1 MINPVELIVSRS
13 WPQRQTQSWA
23 AHGRKKIRGHSVQRC
38 RQPGTD
44 LPWSHAKCHS
54 YAKNTLLLWN
64 AGVCHSSPLADSVCA
79 PLQVSAFL
87 RDMDCHLRTSSS
99 LAVKRGSHY
108 CLPLWIALRF
118 AEAKRQLDISIIFII
133 IMNYSACITI
143 YDSMILWS
151 PWEAPGIVLVLF
163 VQSGLVQLPGVWQSR
178 EVHGFLT
185 IIHLGDRSFSAS
197 SLFFFYLTAWWASTS
212 PNFLFLGAMK

>member
-1 MINPVELIVSRS
+1 MPQLCEEHSFALKCWGLPQFSPSRLCLCPTS
-13 WPQRQTQSWA
+13 GLYLLEGHGLSPPHFIFS
-23 AHGRKKIRGHSVQRC
+23 GRKEGLSLLSSFVDCSQVC
-38 RQPGTD
+38 
-44 LPWSHAKCHS
+44 WSKTPAR
-54 YAKNTLLLWN
+54 Y
-64 AGVCHSSPLADSVCA
+64 
-79 PLQVSAFL
+79 F
-87 RDMDCHLRTSSS
+87 
-99 LAVKRGSHY
+99 HY
-108 CLPLWIALRF
+108 
-118 AEAKRQLDISIIFII
+118 FII

-163 VQSGLVQLPGVWQSR
+163 VQSGLVQLPGVWQSQ

-197 SLFFFYLTAWWASTS
+197 SVFFFYLTAWWASTS